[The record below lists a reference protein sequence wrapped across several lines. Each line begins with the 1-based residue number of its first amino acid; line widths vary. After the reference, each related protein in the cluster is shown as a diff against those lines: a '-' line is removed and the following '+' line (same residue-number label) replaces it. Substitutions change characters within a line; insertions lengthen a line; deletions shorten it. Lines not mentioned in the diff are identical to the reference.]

1 MGDEAD
7 PQNAPELATL
17 GDRLRAL
24 RSARGWTLEELAERS
39 GLSKPFLSR
48 LESGS
53 RQPSIAAVL
62 TLARVFEVPMGSLFD
77 TRHEDESCIVVRAD
91 GAATRK
97 GNGISYVPLSGASR
111 FNLQP
116 MRALISPLR
125 QGDER
130 YQHEGEE
137 WLYVLSGRLKLRVG
151 EREYELE
158 EGEAAHF
165 DSRLPH
171 RLDALDGK
179 AAEVVLV
186 ACPIPT
192 TLHSRRERAELTAG
206 LVG

>member
-1 MGDEAD
+1 MGDEVD
-7 PQNAPELATL
+7 PQIAPELATL

-24 RSARGWTLEELAERS
+24 RSGRGWTLEELAERS

-48 LESGS
+48 LEGGS

-62 TLARVFEVPMGSLFD
+62 TLARVFDVPMGSFFD
-77 TRHEDESCIVVRAD
+77 TRHQDESCIVIRAD
-91 GAATRK
+91 STPPRK
-97 GNGISYVPLSGASR
+97 GNGISYVPLSGVSR

-116 MRALISPLR
+116 MRAMISPLR

-137 WLYVLSGRLKLRVG
+137 WLCVLSGRLKLRVG

-179 AAEVVLV
+179 PTEVILV

-192 TLHSRRERAELTAG
+192 TLHTRRETAELTAG
-206 LVG
+206 VIG